1 MRSSLDLLSNG
12 SQWSFNC
19 DVLWLALQR
28 DGVLY
33 TQVKMLGE
41 ASLFSRL
48 WAMFFFV
55 ARHSE
60 PQIFLWCQL
69 HMEKCEFNILQRIK
83 SWHTH
88 ALNSSLP
95 AQWLEAPPLEYITSF
110 FITPICNMSSMTP
123 TFNRTS
129 LTLQLALPVQ
139 WVNLV
144 QCVYCFGVPVHL
156 SQCVMTFTS
165 IFYFLTFPYL
175 PDLILVWFKYFS
187 FFMIFFPPLV
197 FKATFTLQGLI
208 LNSDF

>member
-139 WVNLV
+139 ESTLCNVCTVSECQFIYHSVLWLLLL
-144 QCVYCFGVPVHL
+144 FFIFLL
-156 SQCVMTFTS
+156 S
-165 IFYFLTFPYL
+165 LTYL
-175 PDLILVWFKYFS
+175 I
-187 FFMIFFPPLV
+187 
-197 FKATFTLQGLI
+197 
-208 LNSDF
+208 